1 MFVYKMKMEAVFLE
15 LVQGG
20 YGSLCVLPYTHAFAF
35 GTVSSGVR
43 ERKWCFD
50 FLEPVLVKF

>member
-1 MFVYKMKMEAVFLE
+1 MKMEAVSLE

-43 ERKWCFD
+43 EGKWCFD